1 MSLRFLNPLN
11 WRKSFL
17 ISILLFLMVLWFG
30 FIDTYSIRTRIQLAN
45 ERNDLVTETERLQHD
60 TAVIK
65 ENLDNFLE
73 NPGLLEKLAREEYG
87 MRKPGETIYRIREN
101 HSND

>member
-17 ISILLFLMVLWFG
+17 ISILLFLLVFWFG
-30 FIDTYSIRTRIQLAN
+30 FIDTYSIRARVQLAN
-45 ERNDLVTETERLQHD
+45 EKKELVTETERLQNE
-60 TAVIK
+60 TAALK
-65 ENLDNFLE
+65 EKMDAFLE
-73 NPGLLEKLAREEYG
+73 NPGLLETLAREEYG

-101 HSND
+101 PSNY